1 MIILAIES
9 SCDETGLALLEVK
22 QSGKKN
28 PTFKVL
34 ANVLNSQIDIHQVT
48 HGVVPEVAAR
58 RHVEMFPHL
67 INELIKKSKIKLQN
81 IDLIAVT
88 NGPGLI
94 GSLLVGIEAAK
105 VLAATLNKPLIGINH
120 LKAHLHANFFNL
132 KTNQIEDIKY
142 PALAL
147 LISGG
152 HTELIKMESMNKF
165 TVIGDTLDD
174 AIGESFD
181 KVARLLKL
189 PYPGGP
195 SIAKLA
201 ITGNDQGFALPMP
214 LKTHAG
220 FNFSYSG
227 LKTAV
232 RTLVVT
238 NKANT
243 EQTQADLAASF
254 QRTAIDHVLD
264 KTFKAIRAHR
274 AQTLIVAGG
283 VSANKYLRER
293 LGSIFASELEVK
305 IPEFFLCTD
314 NALMIAMSA
323 AIEYLNNPKKV
334 MKSDWRKIV
343 VDPGMNV

>member
-9 SCDETGLALLEVK
+9 SCDETGLALLEIK
-22 QSGKKN
+22 TSKGKN
-28 PTFKVL
+28 PSFKVL
-34 ANVLNSQIDIHQVT
+34 GNVLNSQIDIHMIT

-67 INELIKKSKIKLQN
+67 VNELIKKSKIKLQD

-105 VLAATLNKPLIGINH
+105 TLAATLNKPLIGINH
-120 LKAHLHANFFNL
+120 LKAHLHANYFNL
-132 KTNQIEDIKY
+132 QTNKIEDIKY

-152 HTELIKMESMNKF
+152 HTELIKLDSMNKF

-201 ITGNDQGFALPMP
+201 LTGNDLGFKLPLP
-214 LKTHAG
+214 LKTQAG

-227 LKTAV
+227 LKTSV

-238 NKANT
+238 NKVTT
-243 EQTQADLAASF
+243 EQLKSDLAASF
-254 QRTAIDHVLD
+254 QRTAIEHVLD
-264 KTFKAIRAHR
+264 KTFKAVKSLR

-293 LGSIFASELEVK
+293 LNSTFAPELTVK

-334 MKSDWRKIV
+334 MKSDWRKIK
-343 VDPGMNV
+343 VDPGLNI